1 MMNHINEAGQQFFA
15 PITSSRRTG
24 VRMSLVASAFA
35 ICLFSVA
42 ASQAASINYGDFA
55 GATVMY
61 TQVTE
66 SSITDP
72 VPLFGA
78 PTVSG
83 DSIDFTPV
91 DFAASSQLHVPAV
104 DQTDGHLVFG
114 VMANPLATI
123 KNINFEEGGGL
134 TVGGFG
140 TNMTFVD
147 VSAVGNIDIFQVD
160 GVNISKLTIPIDLKF
175 SFGNNGTSDNGEWHL
190 VPQGFVNGAWTGS
203 QLVDIT
209 GYLHTHGYP
218 NAIGATKIQVA
229 IDNKLYAQSEIEGTA
244 TIDKK
249 DFGGLSVTVNIPE
262 PATLSLLVF
271 GFVGLVAARRSGR

>member
-1 MMNHINEAGQQFFA
+1 MMNHITEAGQQFFA
-15 PITSSRRTG
+15 PITSLRRAG
-24 VRMSLVASAFA
+24 VRISVVASALA
-35 ICLFSVA
+35 ICLFSVV
-42 ASQAASINYGDFA
+42 ASQAASINYGDFP

-66 SSITDP
+66 SSSTDP
-72 VPLFGA
+72 TPLFGS

-91 DFAASSQLHVPAV
+91 NFAATSQLHVPAV
-104 DQTDGHLVFG
+104 DQTDGHLIFG

-147 VSAVGNIDIFQVD
+147 VSAVGNIDIFEVD
-160 GVNISKLTIPIDLKF
+160 GAGISKLSIPIDLKF

-190 VPQGFVNGAWTGS
+190 VPQGFVNGAWTGG

-218 NAIGATKIQVA
+218 NALGATKIQVA
-229 IDNKLYAQSEIEGTA
+229 IDNKMYAQSEIDATA
-244 TIDKK
+244 SIDKK

-262 PATLSLLVF
+262 PATMSLLVL
-271 GFVGLVAARRSGR
+271 GFVGLFAARRSSR